1 MKRRILI
8 PIVCT
13 IVAGVLVAGC
23 FGSSKDKKKTLT
35 GSYGISGYV
44 VTPDGAGL
52 SGATVVLDQGGS
64 EIGDS
69 MTGSNGSYS
78 FANLPLGSYTVFA
91 LSNGYT
97 YGQTSVDVT
106 ADGSSVKNIVLTRL
120 QGIENRAETVQD
132 ADAVQTNGL
141 VVEVNFQTPVGS
153 AGGTETVSQAVSLS
167 IPAGCTMTLGG
178 GALTGNVT
186 FAATP
191 LQMNQIPEAPA
202 DVLATG
208 TVFLEPSSATF
219 DPPVEVSIP
228 MGIRLAPGTVIP
240 LRRIQNEQWVSY
252 GTGVVDATGLSAT
265 AMVSEFGQISVQPQ
279 VTVTTS
285 SEKAGEETVEEVEI
299 PLNTQES
306 VSFTVSTEISFPG
319 GLPEGVTQSFVEAL
333 VHKLDGSPTGTQT
346 LTVDLPTFT
355 SSKPAMVMDPAGTE
369 AFNTWKVTLFLK
381 TENRS
386 ITINVS
392 GTTFS
397 IPYEYKFYE
406 PVVERKELLHSTG
419 DGNT

>member
-8 PIVCT
+8 PILCI

-23 FGSSKDKKKTLT
+23 SGSSDEKKTLT

-52 SGATVVLDQGGS
+52 SGATVVLEQSGS
-64 EIGDS
+64 EIGDG
-69 MTGSNGSYS
+69 MTGSDGSYS
-78 FANLPLGSYTVFA
+78 FTSLPLGSYTVFA

-106 ADGSSVKNIVLTRL
+106 ADGSSVNNIVLTRL

-132 ADAVQTNGL
+132 AESVQKDGL

-208 TVFLEPSSATF
+208 TVFLEPSNATF

-228 MGIRLAPGTVIP
+228 MGIRLTPGTVIP
-240 LRRIQNEQWVSY
+240 LRRIENEQWVSY
-252 GTGVVDATGLSAT
+252 GTGVVDATGLSAI

-285 SEKAGEETVEEVEI
+285 SEEGVEETVDEVEI

-306 VSFTVSTEISFPG
+306 VSFTVSTEIAFPG
-319 GLPEGVTQSFVEAL
+319 GLPEGVT
-333 VHKLDGSPTGTQT
+333 P
-346 LTVDLPTFT
+346 
-355 SSKPAMVMDPAGTE
+355 
-369 AFNTWKVTLFLK
+369 
-381 TENRS
+381 
-386 ITINVS
+386 
-392 GTTFS
+392 
-397 IPYEYKFYE
+397 
-406 PVVERKELLHSTG
+406 ELC
-419 DGNT
+419 